1 MKSGGHSDF
10 NFNQHLAEKENK
22 KNKKKVQEKDS
33 NS

>member
-1 MKSGGHSDF
+1 MKSKVSQTF

-22 KNKKKVQEKDS
+22 KKVKEKDA